1 MKKKLITLAL
11 IAVSSAAI
19 GFAALA
25 VSVTPSAASDTKL
38 LIHTHARPKASIAP
52 APSDVTARDSHPS
65 PTERNG
71 RSHTAANA
79 ATTKTVI
86 GNFLNH

>member
-25 VSVTPSAASDTKL
+25 VSVTPSAASDTKI
-38 LIHTHARPKASIAP
+38 LIHTHASAQGKHCTGTVGCDCTGFAP
-52 APSDVTARDSHPS
+52 VTNGKEWQKSYCRKCSHHK
-65 PTERNG
+65 N
-71 RSHTAANA
+71 SHR
-79 ATTKTVI
+79 
-86 GNFLNH
+86 